1 MKNIERLTLDD
12 LNFLVTHIMRN
23 GCGDYPVNITLAQPS
38 VGVRAHVG
46 IRNLYRGIDWESNQI
61 RVETTEKITAY
72 KKDRDEIMQPWVKTY
87 ELNGRKRKIILCPK
101 CENHLRKDDKYCSNC
116 GQRVG

>member
-1 MKNIERLTLDD
+1 
-12 LNFLVTHIMRN
+12 
-23 GCGDYPVNITLAQPS
+23 
-38 VGVRAHVG
+38 
-46 IRNLYRGIDWESNQI
+46 
-61 RVETTEKITAY
+61 
-72 KKDRDEIMQPWVKTY
+72 MQPWVKTY